1 MKHNRRGLNGRFIKN
16 GKSITDRLI
25 PLQMKYDLL
34 LMKLQSGT
42 ITLKEL
48 IDEIQ

>member
-1 MKHNRRGLNGRFIKN
+1 MKYRFRDKKGRFIKN